1 MNKITDLEIQKKNK
15 KRVNIFLDDEFAFG
29 LDIMAAAS
37 LYRGQKL
44 SNERIEELIE
54 KDTYTQALNKST
66 RFLAARAR
74 SVKEMEVYLN
84 EKEFTDKT
92 IAKVI
97 EKLLKEKY
105 LNDTEFARLWV
116 ESRATFNPKGAW
128 ALRQELRQ
136 KGITDSE
143 IENILADYDDNL
155 AAWNA
160 VKKKIP
166 LWKNLEKDIMRKK
179 LYTFLSNRGFNYE
192 TTSDIYRK
200 ICEETDY

>member
-29 LDIMAAAS
+29 LDIMTAAP

-44 SNERIEELIE
+44 SNETIEELIE
-54 KDTYTQALNKST
+54 KDAYVQALNKST

-74 SVKEMEVYLN
+74 SVKEMKVYLK
-84 EKEFTDKT
+84 EKEFTEKT
-92 IAKVI
+92 ITSVV

-105 LNDTEFARLWV
+105 LNDAEFARMWV

-136 KGITDSE
+136 KGVGDSE
-143 IENILADYDDNL
+143 IENVLTDYDDNQ

-160 VKKKIP
+160 VRKKIP
-166 LWKNLEKDIMRKK
+166 LWKNLEKDKMRKK

-192 TTSDIYRK
+192 TTNDIFNK
-200 ICEETDY
+200 AVHEAED